1 MPTRL
6 PTFWLKLVLAVAVVA
21 AADFLLFDAGQ
32 LGLNLGLL
40 LLSATLALAI
50 ANRAVWRHRLALL
63 ALVAAALFAGLQFER
78 PSFVACGLWSLAIAV
93 AALAPR
99 APRGDDGWR
108 WLQRLVVAG
117 LKALVGPAIDLRDAL
132 KVRARSRPLKL
143 TAVLLAAILPVV
155 GGVVFLELF
164 AAANPVISQALAHLS
179 LPKLEPARPIFWL
192 MLGLP
197 VWAVLRPRGL
207 PRTFRTLG
215 LEGDLNLPG
224 VTEASI
230 TVSLAVF
237 NLVFALQ
244 NGLDIAYLWS
254 GAGLPKGVTFAD
266 YAHGAAYPLIATALL
281 AGLFVLVFLRPGSAT
296 AARPLVRALVVA
308 WVAQNVFLV
317 ASTALRTLDYIDA
330 YSLTRMRI
338 AALLWMALVAT
349 GLVLILWRV
358 LRAKSS
364 GWLINANLV
373 AASVVLILC
382 SVVDLGALSAA
393 WNVRHAREAGG
404 EGVGLDLCYMRKL
417 HGAAVVSLAELERR
431 PVGDDLRNRA
441 AVVRGELVDEMLRKQ
456 TTWRGW
462 RYRDARRLDRL
473 ATLGFPPSRVG
484 YETGDPDR
492 YTAGR
497 YRCDGSPVPPPKP
510 PPQTPPLTPA
520 ENPRT

>member
-6 PTFWLKLVLAVAVVA
+6 PTFWIKFGLAVAVVA
-21 AADFLLFDAGQ
+21 AGDVLLFDAGQ

-40 LLSATLALAI
+40 LLSATLALAV

-63 ALVAAALFAGLQFER
+63 ALFAAFVFAGVQVER

-99 APRGDDGWR
+99 APRGEDGWR
-108 WLQRLVVAG
+108 WLQRLIVGG
-117 LKALVGPAIDLRDAL
+117 LKALAGPVLDLREAL
-132 KVRARSRPLKL
+132 KVRARSRPLKV

-155 GGVVFLELF
+155 GGLIFLELF
-164 AAANPVISQALAHLS
+164 VAANPLIAQALAHLS
-179 LPKLEPARPIFWL
+179 LPRFEPARPIFWL
-192 MLGLP
+192 MIGLP

-207 PRTFRTLG
+207 RKTFRTPG
-215 LEGDLNLPG
+215 IEGDLNLPG
-224 VTEASI
+224 VTAASI

-237 NLVFALQ
+237 NAVFALQ

-296 AARPLVRALVVA
+296 AARPAVRGLVIA

-317 ASTALRTLDYIDA
+317 ASTALRTIDYVEA
-330 YSLTRMRI
+330 YSLTVMRI
-338 AALLWMALVAT
+338 AALMWMALVAT
-349 GLVLILWRV
+349 GLLLILWRV

-364 GWLINANLV
+364 SWLMNANLV
-373 AASVVLILC
+373 AVGVVLTLC
-382 SVVDLGALSAA
+382 SVLDLGALAAA

-404 EGVGLDLCYMRKL
+404 QGVALDLCYMRTL
-417 HGAAVVSLAELERR
+417 HGAAVVSLAALERS
-431 PVGDDLRNRA
+431 PVPEDLRNRA
-441 AVVRGELVDEMLRKQ
+441 QVVRGELVDEMLRKQ
-456 TTWRGW
+456 AVWRGW
-462 RYRDARRLDRL
+462 RYRDARRLERL
-473 ATLGFPPSRVG
+473 ATLGFPP
-484 YETGDPDR
+484 
-492 YTAGR
+492 TATVHEIGR
-497 YRCDGSPVPPPKP
+497 NRRCDGSLVPPPKPP

-520 ENPRT
+520 ANPRT

>member
-1 MPTRL
+1 MPSRL
-6 PTFWLKLVLAVAVVA
+6 PTFWIKLGLAVTVVA
-21 AADFLLFDAGQ
+21 AGDLLLFDAKQ

-63 ALVAAALFAGLQFER
+63 ALFAALMFAGVQFER
-78 PSFVACGLWSLAIAV
+78 PSFVACLLWSLAMAV

-99 APRGDDGWR
+99 APRGDDGFR
-108 WLQRLVVAG
+108 WFQRLIVGG
-117 LKALVGPAIDLRDAL
+117 LKALVGPVLDLREAL

-143 TAVLLAAILPVV
+143 TGVLLAAILPVV
-155 GGVVFLELF
+155 GGLIFLELF
-164 AAANPVISQALAHLS
+164 AAANPVIGQALAHLS
-179 LPKLEPARPIFWL
+179 LPEFEPARPIFWL
-192 MLGLP
+192 MIGLP

-207 PRTFRTLG
+207 RKTFKTPG
-215 LEGDLNLPG
+215 IEGDLNLPG
-224 VTEASI
+224 VTAASI

-237 NLVFALQ
+237 NAVFALQ

-281 AGLFVLVFLRPGSAT
+281 AGLFVLVFLRPGSTT
-296 AARPLVRALVVA
+296 AARPVVRWLVIA

-317 ASTALRTLDYIDA
+317 ASTALRTFDYVEA
-330 YSLTRMRI
+330 YALTQMRI
-338 AALLWMALVAT
+338 AALIWMALVAT
-349 GLVLILWRV
+349 GLLLILWRV

-364 GWLINANLV
+364 GWLINANLLAV
-373 AASVVLILC
+373 GLVLTLC
-382 SVVDLGALSAA
+382 SVLDLGALTAA

-404 EGVGLDLCYMRKL
+404 KGVALDLCYMRTL

-441 AVVRGELVDEMLRKQ
+441 EVVRGELVDEMLRKQ
-456 TTWRGW
+456 AVWRGW

-473 ATLGFPPSRVG
+473 ATLGFPPTRIVHQI
-484 YETGDPDR
+484 
-492 YTAGR
+492 GR
-497 YRCDGSPVPPPKP
+497 NYRCDGSPVPAPMPAL

-520 ENPRT
+520 TNPRT